1 MNKKNYNFN
10 AALVLF
16 FGAIV
21 LYVISFFIDSPNLE
35 LFSRP
40 VIIPTI
46 YYYYYVAVKG
56 KVNILFSIA
65 MLCYF
70 IGEILF
76 MISAQDFL
84 TVALIFFVIPY
95 FITTFFLY
103 QDFLYYLKK
112 NKHRFNIFS
121 FLIAFS
127 LLSYL
132 IYSVLA
138 FITDATKLD
147 FGLYVLFGLLLFVMC
162 LLAFLIQLN
171 YSNRTILFMIL
182 MVTSFFISDM
192 FFMFSKMMSEVFA
205 LKFINIVGKQVSY
218 LLFVFYFINRTKFY
232 LWKLK

>member
-1 MNKKNYNFN
+1 
-10 AALVLF
+10 
-16 FGAIV
+16 
-21 LYVISFFIDSPNLE
+21 
-35 LFSRP
+35 
-40 VIIPTI
+40 
-46 YYYYYVAVKG
+46 
-56 KVNILFSIA
+56 

-138 FITDATKLD
+138 FVTDATKLD

-182 MVTSFFISDM
+182 MVTSFFISDI
-192 FFMFSKMMSEVFA
+192 FFVFSKMMSEVFV

-232 LWKLK
+232 L